1 MLSAEGSSLFQ
12 VKLSKHQS
20 IDEVHQTCKINEL
33 KSDEANESDDTGS
46 NNFKASIECKTLH
59 VIRE

>member
-1 MLSAEGSSLFQ
+1 MLRAEGSSLFQ

-33 KSDEANESDDTGS
+33 KSDEANESDDAGS
-46 NNFKASIECKTLH
+46 KQH
-59 VIRE
+59 

>member
-1 MLSAEGSSLFQ
+1 MLHAEGSSLFK

-20 IDEVHQTCKINEL
+20 IDVL

>member
-1 MLSAEGSSLFQ
+1 MLCAEGSSLFQ

-20 IDEVHQTCKINEL
+20 TDEVHQTCKLDEL
-33 KSDEANESDDTGS
+33 KSDEA

>member
-1 MLSAEGSSLFQ
+1 M
-12 VKLSKHQS
+12 KLSKHQS
-20 IDEVHQTCKINEL
+20 IDEVHQICTINEL

-46 NNFKASIECKTLH
+46 NNVKASIECKTLH

>member
-1 MLSAEGSSLFQ
+1 M
-12 VKLSKHQS
+12 KLSKHQPT
-20 IDEVHQTCKINEL
+20 DKVHQSCKLNEL